1 MSLARAI
8 TRLVVGT
15 FAAFGIVA
23 LAAAYWAIAGPDT
36 VALRDDNPR
45 LVVEEAALLRG
56 HILDRNGD
64 VLAASQVNDNQQ
76 VMRIYPHPEVSSL
89 VGYSSLRYG
98 VAGTEYAYDSI
109 LRGDNQIND
118 VTQQFADDLLHRR
131 KIGTDIKISLDLEIQ
146 QTVSKAMAGQTGAV
160 IVMAVP
166 SGQILSLVSLPGYD
180 PNRLDSNW
188 DELVA
193 SPDEP
198 FFNRALQGRYQPG
211 GTLQTPLMSAAILA
225 NVSLTENI
233 RNATNPVQLD
243 DIELSCALRLP
254 FTQLSLRDAYGF
266 ACPRPFTQLVEQLG
280 SQTMNT
286 MIQTFQ
292 FNKQAELQGY
302 STEPPITQE
311 ITVEE
316 DTLMDNALG
325 QGELTV
331 TPLDM
336 AVMAAAIINDG
347 NAPQPY
353 TLLETR
359 APGNTV
365 WNPVLATRPTTPFTT
380 QNTARQLQDL
390 MRNAVANGGALNAA
404 RPNMDIGGHATL
416 AFSGD
421 QSQAWFIGFATLEGQ
436 RAVAVAIVIEN
447 SRDPGLAADIGG
459 TILEAAHQALR
470 LPQTTP
476 QN

>member
-1 MSLARAI
+1 
-8 TRLVVGT
+8 
-15 FAAFGIVA
+15 
-23 LAAAYWAIAGPDT
+23 
-36 VALRDDNPR
+36 
-45 LVVEEAALLRG
+45 
-56 HILDRNGD
+56 
-64 VLAASQVNDNQQ
+64 
-76 VMRIYPHPEVSSL
+76 
-89 VGYSSLRYG
+89 
-98 VAGTEYAYDSI
+98 
-109 LRGDNQIND
+109 
-118 VTQQFADDLLHRR
+118 
-131 KIGTDIKISLDLEIQ
+131 
-146 QTVSKAMAGQTGAV
+146 
-160 IVMAVP
+160 
-166 SGQILSLVSLPGYD
+166 
-180 PNRLDSNW
+180 
-188 DELVA
+188 
-193 SPDEP
+193 
-198 FFNRALQGRYQPG
+198 
-211 GTLQTPLMSAAILA
+211 
-225 NVSLTENI
+225 
-233 RNATNPVQLD
+233 
-243 DIELSCALRLP
+243 
-254 FTQLSLRDAYGF
+254 
-266 ACPRPFTQLVEQLG
+266 
-280 SQTMNT
+280 
-286 MIQTFQ
+286 
-292 FNKQAELQGY
+292 
-302 STEPPITQE
+302 
-311 ITVEE
+311 
-316 DTLMDNALG
+316 MDNALG